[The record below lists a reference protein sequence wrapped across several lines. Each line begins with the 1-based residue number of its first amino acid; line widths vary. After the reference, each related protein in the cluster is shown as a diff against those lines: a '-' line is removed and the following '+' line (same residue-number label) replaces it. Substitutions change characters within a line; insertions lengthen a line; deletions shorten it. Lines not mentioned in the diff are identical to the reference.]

1 MKKEKYLLFIVA
13 SLLFIFII
21 IRAACVPMV
30 GDEVGTFYFYIQTGN
45 FLPYQAHMDANNHL
59 VNSAL
64 GNFFY
69 NLFGSAEWSL
79 RLANVLFF
87 PLYLWY
93 TYKLAS
99 LLSDKRMRWGL
110 IISFWF
116 AHNFIEFFGF
126 CRGYGMSMALLV
138 AALYYVALFIK
149 QPNTRLLLWALFF
162 NVFMLLANLSLF
174 NTFALINLA
183 LALVCVLNYKRIS
196 IAKTVAG
203 FVLLSVVPGA
213 YLVRYMFELKARGLL
228 YYGTTEG
235 FIKVTLT
242 TVSEL
247 VLFASKESAIYFIIG
262 LFYVLLILYLVYKF
276 KDIKQFFKL
285 QPVDLFAGLL
295 IGNVVIIY
303 FLAAVMQVN
312 YPEDRVGMYLYPLFV
327 LAAFFIVDVYQSKL
341 KYALLIP
348 VLYIPLHFVYTA
360 NTTHSKV
367 WAWEHIPRS
376 YFKTVL
382 AEPTTN
388 GYPSIVSGYK
398 MRTLTWAYFTM
409 RNGGKQNQIQETNFK
424 ENTLSDF
431 IITRHGEVADISKF
445 YDQIDYDRPSGL
457 GLFKR
462 KAALKRTVL
471 LEKTI
476 EDKLNTTDEYTDFCR
491 LALDTL
497 AGKNLLIEV
506 DCKVKMLDGRIPDSR
521 LVVDIINPEK
531 KSIGYYYQQLDWL
544 YGPQPGGEY
553 NLKHSFVIPATKV
566 KGCELVAY
574 YWSIDK
580 RPINF
585 TGGRIKVYTVE

>member
-1 MKKEKYLLFIVA
+1 MKNEKYLLFIVA
-13 SLLFIFII
+13 LLLFIFVI
-21 IRAACVPMV
+21 IRAAVVPMV
-30 GDEVGTFYFYIQTGN
+30 GDEVGTFYFYIQSGN

-64 GNFFY
+64 SNFFY

-93 TYKLAS
+93 SYKLAGF
-99 LLSDKRMRWGL
+99 LSNKPMRWGL
-110 IISFWF
+110 ILSLWF

-162 NVFMLLANLSLF
+162 NAFMLVANLSLF

-183 LALVCVLNYKRIS
+183 LGLVCFLNYKRIS
-196 IAKTVAG
+196 IAKAIGG
-203 FVLLSVVPGA
+203 FVLLSAIPGA

-242 TVSEL
+242 TVSQL
-247 VLFASKESAIYFIIG
+247 ILSAESTPILYFIIG
-262 LFYVLLILYLVYKF
+262 FFYLLVLGYVVYKF

-285 QPVDLFAGLL
+285 QPFDLFAGLL
-295 IGNVVIIY
+295 LGNVVIIY
-303 FLAAVMQVN
+303 FLASAMKVN

-327 LAAFFIVDVYQSKL
+327 LAAFFIADVYQSKL
-341 KYALLIP
+341 KYLVLMPFLYMP
-348 VLYIPLHFVYTA
+348 VHFVFSA
-360 NTTHSKV
+360 NITYSKV
-367 WAWEHIPRS
+367 WAWEHIPRR
-376 YFKTVL
+376 YFDTVL
-382 AEPTTN
+382 SAPTAN
-388 GYPSIVSGYK
+388 GYPTIVSGYK
-398 MRTLTWAYFTM
+398 MRTLTWAYFNM
-409 RNGGKQNQIQETNFK
+409 RRGANQNQIQETNFRD
-424 ENTLSDF
+424 NLYSDF
-431 IITRHGEVADISKF
+431 IITRHGEVTNINT
-445 YDQIDYDRPSGL
+445 YYTEIDFDEPSGL

-462 KAALKRTVL
+462 KLATTCTFLF
-471 LEKTI
+471 EKTI
-476 EDKLNTTDEYTDFCR
+476 TDKLNTTDEYTDFCR

-497 AGKNLLIEV
+497 AGKNLLFEV
-506 DCKVKMLDGRIPDSR
+506 DCKVKVLDNHIPDSR
-521 LVVDIINPEK
+521 LVIDIINPEH
-531 KSIGYYYQQLDWL
+531 KSVAYYYQQLDWL
-544 YGPQPGGEY
+544 YGEQPNGEY
-553 NLKHSFVIPATKV
+553 SLKHSFIIPATKL

-585 TGGRIKVYTVE
+585 TGGHVKVCTVE

>member
-1 MKKEKYLLFIVA
+1 MKNEKYLLFIVA
-13 SLLFIFII
+13 LLLFFFVI
-21 IRAACVPMV
+21 IRAAVVPMV
-30 GDEVGTFYFYIQTGN
+30 GDEVGTFYFYIQSGN

-64 GNFFY
+64 SNFFY

-93 TYKLAS
+93 TYKLAG
-99 LLSDKRMRWGL
+99 LLSNKPMRWGL
-110 IISFWF
+110 ILSLWF

-149 QPNTRLLLWALFF
+149 QPKTRLLLWALFF
-162 NVFMLLANLSLF
+162 NAFMLLANLSLF

-183 LALVCVLNYKRIS
+183 LALACVLDYKRIS
-196 IAKTVAG
+196 TAKSVAG
-203 FVLLSVVPGA
+203 FVILSVIPGA

-242 TVSEL
+242 TVSQL
-247 VLFASKESAIYFIIG
+247 ILSAEGTPILYFIIG
-262 LFYVLLILYLVYKF
+262 FFYLLMLGYVVYKF

-295 IGNVVIIY
+295 FGNVVIIY
-303 FLAAVMQVN
+303 FLAAVMEVN

-327 LAAFFIVDVYQSKL
+327 LAAFFIADVYQSKL
-341 KYALLIP
+341 KFVLLIP
-348 VLYIPLHFVYTA
+348 FLYMPIHFVFAA
-360 NTTHSKV
+360 NITHSKV
-367 WAWEHIPRS
+367 WAWEHIPRR
-376 YFKTVL
+376 YFDTVL
-382 AEPTTN
+382 AAPTTN
-388 GYPSIVSGYK
+388 GYPPIVSGYK

-409 RNGGKQNQIQETNFK
+409 RKGAKQNQIQETNFRD
-424 ENTLSDF
+424 NLYSDF
-431 IITRHGEVADISKF
+431 IITRHGEVTNINT
-445 YDQIDYDRPSGL
+445 YYTEIDFDEPSGL

-462 KAALKRTVL
+462 KQATTRTFL
-471 LEKTI
+471 FEKSI
-476 EDKLNTTDEYTDFCR
+476 ADKLNTTDEYTDFCR

-497 AGKNLLIEV
+497 AGKNLLFEI
-506 DCKVKMLDGRIPDSR
+506 DCKVKVLDNHIPDSR
-521 LVVDIINPEK
+521 LVIDIINPEH
-531 KSIGYYYQQLDWL
+531 KSVAYYYQQLDWL
-544 YGPQPGGEY
+544 YGEQPNGEY
-553 NLKHSFVIPATKV
+553 SLKHSFIIPATKL